1 MPGCSSF
8 EVGAAKNSSPFLI
21 RLVKFAASFL
31 DGLLLIEAGFQLTP
45 KQKDRLSAE
54 IDFKVNLKSE
64 LMLEELTRRMERLQ
78 NEQIEELLN
87 LMRLTQMVKE
97 HIEEHHAEKLSAT
110 THSMPSVR

>member
-1 MPGCSSF
+1 
-8 EVGAAKNSSPFLI
+8 
-21 RLVKFAASFL
+21 
-31 DGLLLIEAGFQLTP
+31 LLLIEAGFQLTP

-87 LMRLTQMVKE
+87 SNALDTDGERAYRRASCRE
-97 HIEEHHAEKLSAT
+97 A
-110 THSMPSVR
+110 

>member
-1 MPGCSSF
+1 MTATFQAPVITMSQ
-8 EVGAAKNSSPFLI
+8 N
-21 RLVKFAASFL
+21 R
-31 DGLLLIEAGFQLTP
+31 AG
-45 KQKDRLSAE
+45 QKDRLAAE

-64 LMLEELTRRMERLQ
+64 LMLEELTRRMERLR

-97 HIEEHHAEKLSAT
+97 HIEEHDAEKLSAT